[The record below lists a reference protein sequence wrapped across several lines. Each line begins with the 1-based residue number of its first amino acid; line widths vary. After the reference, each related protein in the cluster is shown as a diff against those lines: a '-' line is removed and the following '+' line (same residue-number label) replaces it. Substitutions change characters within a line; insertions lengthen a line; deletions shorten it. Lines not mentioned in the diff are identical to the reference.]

1 MQVEVIR
8 CPKKVDIIQ
17 VYFCEA
23 TDSMQYRPPNANLDS
38 ACRYDLYVADS
49 SALEM
54 LLRLFID
61 NLALDF
67 AQQVRVW
74 DALSIMESSVSNTAP
89 C

>member
-1 MQVEVIR
+1 MHVDVIR
-8 CPKKVDIIQ
+8 CPKNVYIIQ

-38 ACRYDLYVADS
+38 AHRHDLYAADN
-49 SALEM
+49 SALER

-67 AQQVRVW
+67 AQRVRVW
-74 DALSIMESSVSNTAP
+74 DALSIMESSVSSTAP